1 MVAIQFT
8 NSTQTQARRK
18 VTDCASADEFT
29 HCSAKFLASVRKST
43 PTDHAYTEKGICA
56 AIPDEYGYA
65 SVRQINHII
74 QWIIKKICVSTKL
87 ERWSET
93 YNKWLLK

>member
-1 MVAIQFT
+1 MVAIQVAE
-8 NSTQTQARRK
+8 STQTQARHK
-18 VTDCASADEFT
+18 ATDCASADEFT

-43 PTDHAYTEKGICA
+43 ATDHAYTEKEICA
-56 AIPDEYGYA
+56 AIPDEYDYA

-74 QWIIKKICVSTKL
+74 QWIIKKICVSAKL
-87 ERWSET
+87 ESWSET